1 MNELLLMRLHEAILI
16 LYMISIACYF
26 FDFVE
31 KSRRLKRYG
40 YLLLLSVFLLQSTSI
55 ILFIFIVGRIP
66 IETINEGF
74 YFFTWLII
82 LISLILS
89 KVIQTEFFIF
99 LMNLIGF
106 VFMMIHTFQPLDLS
120 TGTTVSHMM
129 NELLWIHVTLA
140 IVSYVMFL
148 IAALHAVLYLT
159 QMHQLKQKKFNQK
172 FFRISDLESLS
183 RFVQVFSIIGCV
195 MLLISLILGI
205 YWGIIFEGAAI
216 WVDSKVLGSLLLLI
230 GYSVYIF
237 LHQKNKLMMHRLMD
251 LNIVLFLLLLINYLI
266 VSRFSEFHQLF
277 Y

>member
-26 FDFVE
+26 FDFVQ
-31 KSRRLKRYG
+31 KSPRSKRYG
-40 YLLLLSVFLLQSTSI
+40 FLLLRCVFVMQSIAI
-55 ILFIFIVGRIP
+55 ILFIVMVGRIP
-66 IETINEGF
+66 IETIYEGF

-82 LISLILS
+82 LLSLILS

-106 VFMMIHTFQPLDLS
+106 IFMMIHTFQPLDLS

-148 IAALHAVLYLT
+148 IAALHAVLYLF
-159 QMHQLKQKKFNQK
+159 QVYQLKRKKFNHK
-172 FFRISDLESLS
+172 FFRISDLESLNQL
-183 RFVQVFSIIGCV
+183 VQKFSIIGCV

-205 YWGIIFEGAAI
+205 YWGITFEGNSI
-216 WVDSKVLGSLLLLI
+216 WTDSKVLSSILLVI
-230 GYSVYIF
+230 GYGSYIY
-237 LHQKNKLMMHRLMD
+237 LHQKHKLMMHRLMD
-251 LNIVLFLLLLINYLI
+251 INIMLFLFMLINFLI
-266 VSRFSEFHQLF
+266 ISRFSGFHQLF

>member
-40 YLLLLSVFLLQSTSI
+40 YLLLLSVFLLQSSSI

-89 KVIQTEFFIF
+89 KVIRTEFFIF

-159 QMHQLKQKKFNQK
+159 QMHQLKQKKFNHK
-172 FFRISDLESLS
+172 FFRIGDLESLS

-205 YWGIIFEGAAI
+205 YWGITFEGKSI

-251 LNIVLFLLLLINYLI
+251 FNIVLFLLLLINYLI
-266 VSRFSEFHQLF
+266 VSRFSGFHQLF

>member
-205 YWGIIFEGAAI
+205 YWGIIFEGASI

>member
-40 YLLLLSVFLLQSTSI
+40 YLLLLSVFLLQSSSI

-89 KVIQTEFFIF
+89 KVIRTEFSIF

-159 QMHQLKQKKFNQK
+159 QMHQLKQKKFNHK
-172 FFRISDLESLS
+172 FFRIGDLESLS

-205 YWGIIFEGAAI
+205 YWGITFEGKSI

-251 LNIVLFLLLLINYLI
+251 FNIVLFLLLLINYLI
-266 VSRFSEFHQLF
+266 VSRFSGFHQLF

>member
-89 KVIQTEFFIF
+89 KVIRTEFFIF

-159 QMHQLKQKKFNQK
+159 QMHQLKQKKFNHK
-172 FFRISDLESLS
+172 FFRIGDLESLS

-205 YWGIIFEGAAI
+205 YWGITFEGKSI

-251 LNIVLFLLLLINYLI
+251 FNIVLFLLLLINYLI
-266 VSRFSEFHQLF
+266 VSRFSGFHQLF

>member
-1 MNELLLMRLHEAILI
+1 
-16 LYMISIACYF
+16 
-26 FDFVE
+26 
-31 KSRRLKRYG
+31 
-40 YLLLLSVFLLQSTSI
+40 
-55 ILFIFIVGRIP
+55 
-66 IETINEGF
+66 
-74 YFFTWLII
+74 
-82 LISLILS
+82 
-89 KVIQTEFFIF
+89 
-99 LMNLIGF
+99 
-106 VFMMIHTFQPLDLS
+106 MMIHTFQPLDFS

-205 YWGIIFEGAAI
+205 YWGIIFEGASI

>member
-31 KSRRLKRYG
+31 KSPRLKRYG
-40 YLLLLSVFLLQSTSI
+40 YLLLLSVFVLQSISI

-89 KVIQTEFFIF
+89 KVIRTEFFIF

-148 IAALHAVLYLT
+148 IAALHAVLYLI
-159 QMHQLKQKKFNQK
+159 QMHQLKQKKFNHK

-183 RFVQVFSIIGCV
+183 RFVQIFSIIGCV
-195 MLLISLILGI
+195 MLMISLILGI
-205 YWGIIFEGAAI
+205 YWGITFEGKSI
-216 WVDSKVLGSLLLLI
+216 WTDSKVLGSLLLLI
-230 GYSVYIF
+230 GYSVYIY

-251 LNIVLFLLLLINYLI
+251 FNIVLFLLLLINYLI
-266 VSRFSEFHQLF
+266 ISRFSGFHQLF

>member
-89 KVIQTEFFIF
+89 KVIRTEFFIF

-106 VFMMIHTFQPLDLS
+106 VFMMIHTFQPLDFS

-205 YWGIIFEGAAI
+205 YWGIIFEGASI

>member
-1 MNELLLMRLHEAILI
+1 
-16 LYMISIACYF
+16 
-26 FDFVE
+26 
-31 KSRRLKRYG
+31 
-40 YLLLLSVFLLQSTSI
+40 
-55 ILFIFIVGRIP
+55 
-66 IETINEGF
+66 
-74 YFFTWLII
+74 
-82 LISLILS
+82 
-89 KVIQTEFFIF
+89 
-99 LMNLIGF
+99 
-106 VFMMIHTFQPLDLS
+106 MMIHTFQPLDLS

-159 QMHQLKQKKFNQK
+159 QMHQLKQKKFNHK

-205 YWGIIFEGAAI
+205 YWGITFEGKSI

-251 LNIVLFLLLLINYLI
+251 FNIVLFLLLLINYLI
-266 VSRFSEFHQLF
+266 VSRFSGFHQLF

>member
-89 KVIQTEFFIF
+89 KVIRTEFFIF

-205 YWGIIFEGAAI
+205 YWGIIFEGASI

-230 GYSVYIF
+230 GYSFYIF

>member
-26 FDFVE
+26 FDFVQ
-31 KSRRLKRYG
+31 KSPRLKRYG
-40 YLLLLSVFLLQSTSI
+40 FRLLLGVLILQSLSI
-55 ILFIFIVGRIP
+55 MLFIIIVGRIP

-82 LISLILS
+82 LLSLILS
-89 KVIQTEFFIF
+89 RVIQTEFFIF

-106 VFMMIHTFQPLDLS
+106 IFMMIHTFQPLDLS

-148 IAALHAVLYLT
+148 VAALHAVLYLL
-159 QMHQLKQKKFNQK
+159 QMYQLKQKKFNQK
-172 FFRISDLESLS
+172 FFRISDLDSLS
-183 RFVQVFSIIGCV
+183 KFVQIFSIIGCV
-195 MLLISLILGI
+195 FLLISLILGI
-205 YWGIIFEGAAI
+205 YWGLTFEGNSI
-216 WVDSKVLGSLLLLI
+216 WTDSKVLGSLLLMI
-230 GYSVYIF
+230 SYFIYIY
-237 LHQKNKLMMHRLMD
+237 LHQKNKLMMHKLMD
-251 LNIVLFLLLLINYLI
+251 MNIVLFLLLLINYLI
-266 VSRFSEFHQLF
+266 ISRFSGFHQLF

>member
-89 KVIQTEFFIF
+89 KVIRTEFFIF

-129 NELLWIHVTLA
+129 NELLWTHVTLA

-195 MLLISLILGI
+195 MLMISLILGI
-205 YWGIIFEGAAI
+205 YWGIIFEGASI

-230 GYSVYIF
+230 GYSFYIF

-251 LNIVLFLLLLINYLI
+251 FNIVLFLLLLINYLI
-266 VSRFSEFHQLF
+266 VSRFSGFHQLF

>member
-89 KVIQTEFFIF
+89 KVIRTEFFIF

-205 YWGIIFEGAAI
+205 YWGIIFEGASI